1 MHVCAVENCRRECF
15 IDSGVYLKV
24 EEEIP
29 GKMSGKTV
37 VLSYLGRNKKVFI
50 PANETEGDFVFLRKK
65 VIELFDFKCQRN
77 VKLDITFQKHDDEV
91 DEYIDI
97 EKDEEDEVDKIQ
109 QKDKLKVIVT
119 PSLTDDT
126 PDGSTTVEVCVI
138 LMRIIVMLVYLYC
151 FY

>member
-1 MHVCAVENCRRECF
+1 M
-15 IDSGVYLKV
+15 
-24 EEEIP
+24 
-29 GKMSGKTV
+29 
-37 VLSYLGRNKKVFI
+37 
-50 PANETEGDFVFLRKK
+50 RKK